1 MIRVNNA
8 TIRNKLA
15 NMLPA
20 FILATQTAYADSAC
34 IGDANGLQA
43 VLLNLY
49 CSFADIAN
57 LLGGSAYLGG
67 LAFGAAAAFKF
78 KQHRDNPTQVTVGA
92 PIIYLTIAV
101 GLVFLPSLLMEGRAT
116 LFDSDDEVSPSYIG
130 VNYDKIEKNPWAQ

>member
-1 MIRVNNA
+1 MKSTNHK
-8 TIRNKLA
+8 TMQNKLA
-15 NMLPA
+15 NMLPV
-20 FILATQTAYADSAC
+20 FLLTTQVAYADSAC
-34 IGDANGLQA
+34 VGDANGLQV

-67 LAFGAAAAFKF
+67 LAFGSAAAFKF